1 MSCKGGGYKRS
12 FRKHFE
18 SNNKHKPHLV
28 MWHLHLEKSI
38 WPSPKCP
45 RPVNIHTLWKV
56 TEAIMIPGVISLMY
70 RIISIKTPNRVNHTE
85 SSDSNTL
92 HKGKCWQR
100 HMLWLEGDSQV
111 WNSNKWGQLSQLG
124 IKYMDACGSR
134 SAVLLLEYF
143 GDTRYIRLLM
153 DYLSRYNGAHIVKR
167 QKCWWFFFSWLS
179 GTSIRSTVYC
189 LSVWHR
195 KTPSMK
201 SVLSYIWP
209 PFFSPS

>member
-28 MWHLHLEKSI
+28 MWHLRLEKSI

-45 RPVNIHTLWKV
+45 RPVNIHTRWKV
-56 TEAIMIPGVISLMY
+56 TEAIMIPGVISVMY

-92 HKGKCWQR
+92 HKGKCWQH

-111 WNSNKWGQLSQLG
+111 WISNKWGQPSQLG
-124 IKYMDACGSR
+124 IKYMDACGSH
-134 SAVLLLEYF
+134 SAVGVLWWHALYSLADGLPVALQWCTYSKE
-143 GDTRYIRLLM
+143 TEVLM
-153 DYLSRYNGAHIVKR
+153 I
-167 QKCWWFFFSWLS
+167 FFFLALRHINQVYSILS
-179 GTSIRSTVYC
+179 FCMTQEN
-189 LSVWHR
+189 
-195 KTPSMK
+195 P
-201 SVLSYIWP
+201 
-209 PFFSPS
+209 